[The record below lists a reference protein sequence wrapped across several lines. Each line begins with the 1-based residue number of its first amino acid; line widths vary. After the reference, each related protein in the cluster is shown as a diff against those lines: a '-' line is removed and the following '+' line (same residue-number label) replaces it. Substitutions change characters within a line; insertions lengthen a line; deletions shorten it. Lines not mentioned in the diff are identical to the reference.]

1 MRSRQDPLGLGDFDF
16 DVKDFPFENL
26 YRPDF
31 IRFLW
36 VLQSS
41 SQPGNPEHMQN
52 ALGAIKNH
60 QEALQP
66 SSSTASNMFEIGDIY
81 DFPIYIPPVSAT
93 KNRETFNIFQLLFR
107 NSPSIEEIEQA
118 SDDFLKWWS
127 LLQPARTRQSRPMPN

>member
-1 MRSRQDPLGLGDFDF
+1 MRSRQDPLGLGNFDF

-36 VLQSS
+36 FCRVHLNLEIRNISKMHLEPS
-41 SQPGNPEHMQN
+41 RI
-52 ALGAIKNH
+52 IKKRYNH
-60 QEALQP
+60 LL
-66 SSSTASNMFEIGDIY
+66 TLLRTCLKVEIFMI
-81 DFPIYIPPVSAT
+81 FLYIFPVSAT

-107 NSPSIEEIEQA
+107 NSPSTEEIEQA